1 MANEPRKPQI
11 VPLAKIHDLPGVFI
25 PKVQD
30 KAYGGLVTS
39 IQVSGVKEAV
49 ILRLREDGE
58 YQLVDGYRRR
68 RASELAKKKDIPA
81 LVYKMTLQEAI
92 EYHKKVKGQPTLPV
106 PGVLVNTPTET
117 QEPLKGDKAPETE
130 KKPEQTV
137 PAAPGKK
144 TDEPAPKA

>member
-1 MANEPRKPQI
+1 MA
-11 VPLAKIHDLPGVFI
+11 GF
-25 PKVQD
+25 
-30 KAYGGLVTS
+30 VTS

-58 YQLVDGYRRR
+58 YQLVDGYRRRR

-106 PGVLVNTPTET
+106 PGRTGQYSHRNTGTS
-117 QEPLKGDKAPETE
+117 QGR
-130 KKPEQTV
+130 
-137 PAAPGKK
+137 
-144 TDEPAPKA
+144 